1 MHELRARLRAAAD
14 TLLSS
19 DSYPGELLDAAHAL
33 REVLADLAEWDD
45 QADEA
50 AQQIELDAGVA
61 IAPVDAARCIL
72 DFRRTAAYM
81 RGTLAAITAAGACT
95 DGPVDVL
102 YAGCGP
108 LAPLAVALCHRA
120 PQARF
125 WPVDIHR
132 DATESVR
139 RLVSGAGYEEQFG
152 DIVRADAARHR
163 WPVAGHVAI
172 AEVMQKALEKEPQIA
187 VAANLATHLR
197 PGGVL
202 VPKRISLHVQLL
214 DPAVEFDLEQGAAR
228 EAKVRVRVPLSPLLQ
243 LRADNAAEL
252 TGGSE
257 VEFEFTDPRGL
268 QAMVSTRIDVYGDIS
283 LGDYD
288 CGLTVPWLA
297 HDLGRSGPGLRGRL
311 RLVPGPS
318 PRLEA
323 SLR

>member
-1 MHELRARLRAAAD
+1 MHELGARLRAAAD
-14 TLLSS
+14 TLLSP
-19 DSYPGELLDAAHAL
+19 DCYPGELLDAAHAL
-33 REVLADLAEWDD
+33 HEILADLAEWDD
-45 QADEA
+45 QSDEA

-72 DFRRTAAYM
+72 DFRRTAAYL
-81 RGTLAAITAAGACT
+81 RGTLAAITAAGADT
-95 DGPVDVL
+95 DGPVEVL

-120 PQARF
+120 PRARF

-132 DATESVR
+132 NATESVH
-139 RLVSGAGYEEQFG
+139 RLVSRAGYEEQFG

-163 WPVAGHVAI
+163 WPAAGHVAI

-187 VAANLATHLR
+187 VAANLATQLR

-202 VPKRISLHVQLL
+202 VPERISLDVQLL
-214 DPAVEFDLEQGAAR
+214 DPAVEFDLEQGTTR
-228 EAKVRVRVPLSPLLQ
+228 ETEARVRVPLVSFLQ

-252 TGGSE
+252 MAGCE

-268 QAMVSTRIDVYGDIS
+268 QVMVSTRIDVHGDIS

-288 CGLTVPWLA
+288 CGLTIPWLA
-297 HDLGRSGPGLRGRL
+297 HDLGRSGPGQRARL

-318 PRLEA
+318 PHLEA